1 MKDQS
6 KTNQVMIQELASL
19 RQRIEELEQS
29 ESQWMEEKEGL
40 KKSEARFRSYFNLP
54 MHGIAIISPERG
66 WIEVNDRICSMIGY
80 SRDEITR
87 MTWLEMTHPD
97 DLAENLEKFN
107 RVLSGQIDH
116 YNMDKR
122 FIRKDGKV
130 VWTNLSVGSVRKPD
144 GSVDHMIAVVEDI
157 TERKRIETALRTS
170 EERFSKVF
178 QTSPA
183 PTYISTISDGR
194 YIDVNDS
201 GLQLLGYTRE
211 EMIGYTVRELGIWH
225 NYSGRKPILQ
235 KLIAQGSI
243 RNEPVLFR
251 TKNGEVKETL
261 LSCEII
267 RLNNKEA
274 MLSLVYDI
282 TELRRAED
290 ALLKSEELF
299 TKLVNT
305 IPDIIV
311 HTDLEGNIM
320 FANENSLP
328 IFGYKREEI
337 EGQNVL
343 KFVVPRDQE
352 VAKKNLKLQLNGR
365 LTPTEFNL
373 LAKDGKEIPFEI
385 HGDVLR
391 KEDGTPFGMVH
402 VCRNITERKRTERV
416 LRENEERL
424 RGITQNLPGVIFQFY
439 AKESGEY
446 GMSYI
451 SEPLDEFSKIIVGDA
466 AANLD
471 TFFPSFV
478 SRVYEEDRDRFLA
491 SIKTVVEEISPWD
504 FEGRIALQS
513 GMMVWFQG
521 LSIPTRY
528 EDQLVFDGILLNI
541 TERKLAEDALRQKTA
556 LLEAQ
561 LNSSIDGI
569 LIVDNQGRKVLQNQR
584 TIDLWK
590 IPQHIADNE
599 DDQMQVQH
607 VMHMTVNP
615 DQFIEKVTYLYNH
628 PDETT
633 RDEVE
638 LTDGTVLDRYS
649 APVLGKD
656 GQNYG
661 RIWAFRDITAQ
672 KRAENELKLFA
683 ENLEDANIA
692 LRVLMNRRDK
702 DQKEFEEKLQV
713 NINDLVIPYL
723 KKLKMGNLDDRN
735 KNYVSVLENNLSD
748 VLSPFMRDI
757 RSSHKHLTP
766 QEIQIVDLIRQG
778 KNTKEIADMLNASV
792 NTIATHRDNIRKKM
806 NLINSKINLRSHILS
821 LK

>member
-29 ESQWMEEKEGL
+29 ESEWMEEKEGL

-54 MHGIAIISPERG
+54 IHGIAIISPEKG

-87 MTWLEMTHPD
+87 MTWSEMTHPD
-97 DLAENLEKFN
+97 DLAENLKQFN

-178 QTSPA
+178 QASPA
-183 PTYISTISDGR
+183 ATYISTISDGR
-194 YIDVNDS
+194 YIDVNNS
-201 GLQLLGYTRE
+201 GLQQLGYTRE
-211 EMIGYTVRELGIWH
+211 EMIGHTVRELGIWH
-225 NYSGRKPILQ
+225 NYSGRKLILQ
-235 KLIAQGSI
+235 KLIALGSI

-251 TKNGEVKETL
+251 MKKGEVKETL

-267 RLNNKEA
+267 RLNNKEV

-290 ALLKSEELF
+290 ALRKSEELF

-311 HTDLEGNIM
+311 HTDLEGNII
-320 FANENSLP
+320 FANENSLL

-373 LAKDGKEIPFEI
+373 LTKDGKEITFEI
-385 HGDVLR
+385 NGDVLR
-391 KEDGTPFGMVH
+391 KEDGTPFGIVH
-402 VCRNITERKRTERV
+402 VCRDITERKRTERV
-416 LRENEERL
+416 LRENDERL
-424 RGITQNLPGVIFQFY
+424 RGITQNLPGIIFQFY
-439 AKESGEY
+439 AKDDGEY
-446 GMSYI
+446 GLSYI
-451 SEPLDEFSKIIVGDA
+451 SEPLDEFSKIIVGED

-471 TFFPSFV
+471 TFFSSFV
-478 SRVYEEDRDRFLA
+478 SRVYEEDRDRFLV
-491 SIKTVVEEISPWD
+491 SIKTAVETVTPWN

-541 TERKLAEDALRQKTA
+541 TERKLAED
-556 LLEAQ
+556 
-561 LNSSIDGI
+561 
-569 LIVDNQGRKVLQNQR
+569 
-584 TIDLWK
+584 
-590 IPQHIADNE
+590 
-599 DDQMQVQH
+599 
-607 VMHMTVNP
+607 
-615 DQFIEKVTYLYNH
+615 
-628 PDETT
+628 
-633 RDEVE
+633 
-638 LTDGTVLDRYS
+638 
-649 APVLGKD
+649 
-656 GQNYG
+656 
-661 RIWAFRDITAQ
+661 
-672 KRAENELKLFA
+672 ELKLFA

-713 NINDLVIPYL
+713 NINDLVIPSL

-735 KNYVSVLENNLSD
+735 KNYVSVLEKNLSD
-748 VLSPFMRDI
+748 ILSPFMRDI
-757 RSSHKHLTP
+757 RSSHKNLTP